1 MSLPDRPAIEAF
13 ARPLA
18 RRGFGLAVAGLLAL
32 ATAGCFK
39 PMYAE
44 STTDS
49 PSLGEQLTNV
59 EIVFV
64 QGRIGNEIRN
74 DLIFALTGGAGNPK
88 GAPYRLVMQVSDN
101 TTSTIIDNV
110 TGLPEVELVTV
121 DAAWQ
126 LFAAGDDKKPLTT
139 GRAFGKASIDS
150 GYQRFA
156 RARALRDAQ
165 NRSANV
171 AADLIKSQLAAWFV
185 THPAGPAAPASA
197 AAAPAPAPAVPK
209 S

>member
-1 MSLPDRPAIEAF
+1 MSLPDRPAEAH
-13 ARPLA
+13 ARLRTRHPVA
-18 RRGFGLAVAGLLAL
+18 RRGLGFAVAGLLAL
-32 ATAGCFK
+32 ATAGCFQ

-44 STTDS
+44 STPGGTELREALD
-49 PSLGEQLTNV
+49 NV

-171 AADLIKSQLAAWFV
+171 AAETIKGQLASWFA
-185 THPAGPAAPASA
+185 THPAGPAAA
-197 AAAPAPAPAVPK
+197 AAAPAPAVPK